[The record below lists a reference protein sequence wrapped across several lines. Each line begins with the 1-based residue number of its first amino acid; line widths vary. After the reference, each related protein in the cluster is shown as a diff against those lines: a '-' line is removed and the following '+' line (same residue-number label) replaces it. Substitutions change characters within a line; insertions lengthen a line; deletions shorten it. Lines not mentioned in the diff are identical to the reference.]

1 MRAIVHDPDRFD
13 APLAWRE
20 VRDPVPVAGEVLVE
34 VHATALNR
42 ADLMQRA
49 GQRPHARASEILGLE
64 MAGRIRSVAPDVRG
78 WRPGDRVCALLP
90 GGGYAELATV
100 PAAMLM
106 RVPERLT
113 LAEAAGVPE
122 VFLTAYSA
130 LFWEGRL
137 QSAETVLVHAA
148 ASGVGTAAIQM
159 ARRAGANVVA
169 TAGGARKVAACIEL
183 GAHLAVDRHTEDFAE
198 ATRGAFGGVDLV
210 IDMVGAAYFERNVD
224 LLRKLGRLV
233 FVAAQSGHRF
243 PIDVYDLTF
252 KRLSLVGT
260 TLRSRPL
267 DEKVRLTRAFEERFG
282 ADLASGAIRPV
293 IDRVLPV
300 EQADAAHAAMAANE
314 NVGKIVLAMPVAAA
328 GG

>member
-1 MRAIVHDPDRFD
+1 MRAIIHNPDRFD
-13 APLAWRE
+13 APMEWCE
-20 VRDPVPVAGEVLVE
+20 VRDPEPAAGEVLVE

-64 MAGRIRSVAPDVRG
+64 MAGRVRRVGPDVQG

-90 GGGYAELATV
+90 GGGYAELAVV

-106 RVPERLT
+106 RVPDTLT
-113 LAEAAGVPE
+113 LAAAAGVPE

-137 QSAETVLVHAA
+137 QTAETVLIHAA
-148 ASGVGTAAIQM
+148 ASGVGTAAIQL
-159 ARRAGANVVA
+159 AHRAGAHVVA
-169 TAGGARKVAACIEL
+169 TAGGPRKVAACIEL
-183 GAHLAVDRHTEDFAE
+183 GARLAVDRHTEDFAE
-198 ATRGAFGGVDLV
+198 ATRSAFGGVDL
-210 IDMVGAAYFERNVD
+210 ILDMVGAAYFERNID
-224 LLRKLGRLV
+224 LLNKLGRLV

-252 KRLSLVGT
+252 KRLSLIGT
-260 TLRSRPL
+260 TLRSRPTE
-267 DEKVRLTRAFEERFG
+267 EKVRLTQAFEKRFG
-282 ADLASGAIRPV
+282 ADLASGAIRPI

-300 EQADAAHAAMAANE
+300 QQADAAHAAMAANE
-314 NVGKIVLAMPVAAA
+314 NVGKIVLTMPVAAA
-328 GG
+328 GD